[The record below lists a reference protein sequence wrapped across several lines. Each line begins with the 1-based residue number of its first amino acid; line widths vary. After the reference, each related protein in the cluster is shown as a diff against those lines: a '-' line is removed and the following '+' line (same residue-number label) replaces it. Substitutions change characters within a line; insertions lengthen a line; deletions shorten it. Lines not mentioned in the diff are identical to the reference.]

1 MLGTTTSR
9 WEFVAKR
16 DFLVGVILLVGLAF
30 AAGCGQRSQGAAPS
44 AAGAAP
50 EVVVVSQPV
59 TRVVTDYFEF
69 PGQTAAVG
77 DVEIRAR
84 VTGYLVKVN
93 FEDGQNVKKGDLL
106 YEIDPRPYEA
116 ALDKAKGELVRLYAL
131 LEKAKAD
138 VARSERL
145 RPSGA
150 ISQDDYEQRKATMK
164 VHEASIQVAKAAV
177 RDAQLNL
184 EYTKITAPIDGRVSR
199 TRITEGNL
207 VQPGTNDAAVLTTV
221 VTRNPIYVYFC
232 VDEQALL
239 KYQELAFKQGHELH
253 PKRLKDLKIPVE
265 IGMAHEKGFPHAGII
280 DFADNKVDRTTGTL
294 RVRGIFKNDNEYLTP
309 GLYVHVRIPFGD
321 PHESLLAPERAIQ
334 RDQAEKYL
342 LVVKK
347 KDVKKKDKD
356 AEAEEIVEYRK
367 VKTGALRDGLR
378 VIESGIGRNDW
389 IVVEGLQFAV
399 PGKAVK
405 PERREA
411 SPPVE
416 KVVKTAKQ
424 AGDSPK
430 N

>member
-1 MLGTTTSR
+1 M
-9 WEFVAKR
+9 ANR
-16 DFLVGVILLVGLAF
+16 DFLVGVILLIGLTF
-30 AAGCGQRSQGAAPS
+30 AAGCGQRSHGAAPPS
-44 AAGAAP
+44 AGAAP
-50 EVVVVSQPV
+50 EVVIVSKPV

-69 PGQTAAVG
+69 PGQTSAVG

-84 VTGYLVKVN
+84 VTGYLIKVN

-164 VHEASIQVAKAAV
+164 VHEASIQTAKAAV

-184 EYTKITAPIDGRVSR
+184 EYTKIAAPIDGRVSR

-207 VQPGTNDAAVLTTV
+207 VQPGTNDAAILTTV
-221 VTRNPIYVYFC
+221 VTRNPIYVYFS

-239 KYQELAFKQGHELH
+239 KYQELAFKRGQELH

-265 IGMAHEKGFPHAGII
+265 IGMADEKGFPHAGII

-347 KDVKKKDKD
+347 KDVKKKDNG

-378 VIESGIGRNDW
+378 VIEAGIGRDDW
-389 IVVEGLQFAV
+389 IVVEGLQFAM
-399 PGKAVK
+399 PGKPVK
-405 PERREA
+405 PERRET